1 MWLILLISVFNVDQ
15 NKIDKAMEIIR
26 PYYNEVIT
34 TQYTQMKHD
43 FCPAGMSQFARDI
56 IIEYS
61 RDDIIIGDEPA
72 ETLDVSGYFYNDGDI
87 IIINDGVLS
96 IKNADFNL
104 AGDIIMINQGKAI
117 IDSSVLNFIQD
128 YIYHHIIY
136 VTDSASFSI
145 ENCTTSFNSYPF
157 CISIEGTGEFIMN
170 NVVNQDWITAGVAQN
185 ASVFLDNVG
194 ITGEWLFANDCYAEF
209 NHVDNFLTWYFFH
222 DSSVV
227 DITFPDEDTIFGFYI
242 DSTLSNVGGIGYH
255 VEIDSSTDCMWATIP
270 LKGSDVTI
278 NDSELRVTGL
288 MFEGVDSFTVSGLVN
303 NLFYPDYVLPI
314 PDRNY
319 HLINTSVQTWN
330 LYPTDTAHVEL
341 SSSIFGELCGFSSSY
356 SIIQNAFCDGTGGH
370 IEASSD
376 AFVVVFLSSIAAD
389 VITKGRGWCFLGYCS
404 MPWGNIWVTGSSV
417 MILINTQFPEDPIV
431 SDTSLAFV
439 AAVTAPS
446 NANTEDTVG
455 VIGSAWIDTGPYH
468 PLDFDFYRLFYR
480 ALGESIWIPVG
491 GEKFEEVRRDT
502 LDYWNTVGLAPDIY
516 EIKLVLKDN
525 AGDSVEAMK
534 QIRLRAVGI
543 EEGISSYEGN
553 CNIEL
558 QRIGPRLFYIT
569 IHDSKADIRI
579 YDILGRQIQKINA
592 SEIYWTAP
600 SSGIFFLKDKNTK
613 TTKKIIVY

>member
-1 MWLILLISVFNVDQ
+1 MWLILLISIFNVDQ

-34 TQYTQMKHD
+34 TQYTQMRHD

-61 RDDIIIGDEPA
+61 RDDIIIGDQPA
-72 ETLDVSGYFYNDGDI
+72 ETLNVSGYFYNDGDI

-104 AGDIIMINQGKAI
+104 AGNIIMVNQGKAI

-145 ENCTTSFNSYPF
+145 ENCTTSFNGYPF
-157 CISIEGTGEFIMN
+157 CISIEGTGEFIMD

-209 NHVDNFLTWYFFH
+209 KHVDNFLTWYFFP

-227 DITFPDEDTIFGFYI
+227 NITFPDEDTIFGFYF

-278 NDSELRVTGL
+278 NDSKLRVTGL

-303 NLFYPDYVLPI
+303 DLFYPDYVLPI

-376 AFVVVFLSSIAAD
+376 AFVVVYLSSIAAD
-389 VITKGRGWCFLGYCS
+389 VITKERGWCFLGYCS

-417 MILINTQFPEDPIV
+417 MILINTQFTEDPIV
-431 SDTSLAFV
+431 SDTSLVFV
-439 AAVTAPS
+439 AAITAPS

-468 PLDFDFYRLFYR
+468 PLDFDFYRLSYR
-480 ALGESIWIPVG
+480 VLGESTWIPMG
-491 GEKFEEVRRDT
+491 DEKFEEVRRDT
-502 LDYWNTVGLAPDIY
+502 LDYWNTNGLVPDIY
-516 EIKLVLKDN
+516 EVRLVLKDT

-534 QIRLRAVGI
+534 QIRLRSLGI
-543 EEGISSYEGN
+543 EEHISCYESN

-579 YDILGRQIQKINA
+579 YDILGRQVTKINA
-592 SEIYWTAP
+592 SEIYWAAP

-613 TTKKIIVY
+613 ITKKIVVY